1 MPKFYKVKPEFAAR
15 TIRYKVP
22 DKRKKEGYR
31 TEQVELVENELFYPK
46 EYNKIIS
53 YNSLYSD
60 AFQEVTDNQYNLYRL
75 FGVLYSIKDAGCTI
89 EEREEKIRE
98 AKILRTS
105 LRTAYYKIKHIYPD
119 EKLLAWLSIETLQE
133 CLNYYSSLVF
143 EVIHND

>member
-1 MPKFYKVKPEFAAR
+1 MPKFYKVKPEFALR
-15 TIRYKVP
+15 TIAYKVP
-22 DKRKKEGYR
+22 DKRKKGGYR

-60 AFQEVTDNQYNLYRL
+60 AFQEVSVNQYCLYRF
-75 FGVLYSIKDAGCTI
+75 FGVLHSISDAGYSI

-105 LRTAYYKIKHIYPD
+105 LRSTYYKIKHIYPD

-133 CLNYYSSLVF
+133 CLNYYSSIVL
-143 EVIHND
+143 EETCND